1 MNNNP
6 DKLLSLEGLRGI
18 AALIVIFDHL
28 HLAFFVEYDE
38 IIAAF
43 LDSRF
48 PSLPSKA
55 LQYFVT
61 GLHDGNFAVW
71 VFWVM
76 SAFVLSKKYFQSVK
90 LKSAEEGSDYLTR
103 STIKRYP
110 RLLIPI
116 LASVLFAFVLL
127 SSNRMT
133 NNDLALQLGEH
144 TSTGWLPSFYDF
156 EPSLSR
162 AIKSAAW
169 DAFFDFNRDVTYNTV
184 LWTMEPEFF
193 GSLFLFS
200 LLSLLG
206 NKKSDGSPIR
216 SFCWLSISFK
226 FIG

>member
-1 MNNNP
+1 
-6 DKLLSLEGLRGI
+6 
-18 AALIVIFDHL
+18 
-28 HLAFFVEYDE
+28 
-38 IIAAF
+38 
-43 LDSRF
+43 
-48 PSLPSKA
+48 
-55 LQYFVT
+55 
-61 GLHDGNFAVW
+61 
-71 VFWVM
+71 
-76 SAFVLSKKYFQSVK
+76 
-90 LKSAEEGSDYLTR
+90 
-103 STIKRYP
+103 
-110 RLLIPI
+110 
-116 LASVLFAFVLL
+116 
-127 SSNRMT
+127 MT